1 MVVDGFTIYD
11 AFYMVCKGVGN
22 KDGVKAIETIL
33 TDLK

>member
-11 AFYMVCKGVGN
+11 SFYMVCKGVGN

-33 TDLK
+33 NDIK